1 MTPDV
6 RREALAAL
14 AELSDLVPEVRIGQ
28 LVVHLGFLSEDEGG
42 RGLGDIED
50 DELLAVIRRHR
61 EEVARLSSDEPNQPM
76 RLNAGGSGLTG

>member
-14 AELSDLVPEVRIGQ
+14 AELSDSVPEVRIGQ
-28 LVVHLGFLSEDEGG
+28 LVAHLGLLSEDDGG

-50 DELLAVIRRHR
+50 GELLALLRRHR
-61 EEVARLSSDEPNQPM
+61 EEVV
-76 RLNAGGSGLTG
+76 

>member
-1 MTPDV
+1 MTPDM

-28 LVVHLGFLSEDEGG
+28 LVAHLGLLSEDAGG

-61 EEVARLSSDEPNQPM
+61 EEVARLSRGEPNQPM
-76 RLNAGGSGLTG
+76 QLNAD

>member
-1 MTPDV
+1 MTPEA

-14 AELSDLVPEVRIGQ
+14 AELSDLIPEVRIGQ
-28 LVVHLGFLSEDEGG
+28 LVSHLGVLHESDGG

-61 EEVARLSSDEPNQPM
+61 AEVAHLAKMPSQPVFE
-76 RLNAGGSGLTG
+76 